1 MAKKWE
7 IQGLNNHKL
16 FCESAKIILK
26 ERIDLLITSIIKFFG
41 NETVENL
48 HEVRIALRRVRYNME
63 IFISCFDKKKFLAFY
78 NRVESLQDFT
88 GKIRDLDVLT
98 QNMNSLKEE
107 KIRITKVAFKRIGEQ
122 RESLNE
128 NLKLELMK
136 FTHSKALSN
145 FQKLLT

>member
-7 IQGLNNHKL
+7 IENLNNHKTY
-16 FCESAKIILK
+16 CESAKIVMTQRLENLIL
-26 ERIDLLITSIIKFFG
+26 SIGEFFK

-48 HEVRIALRRVRYNME
+48 HQVRIALRRVRYNME
-63 IFISCFDKKKFLAFY
+63 LFFSCFDKKKFLVLY
-78 NRVESLQDFT
+78 KQVEFLQDFS
-88 GKIRDLDVLT
+88 GKIRDLDILE

-107 KIRITKVAFKRIGEQ
+107 KIRITKTAFERIGEE
-122 RESLNE
+122 RKNLNE

-145 FQKLLT
+145 FQRLLS